1 MQLIRLLNV
10 VLQSATQNLS
20 NKIVVCWFRIYCRSL
35 DSTTESNLVLEEHD
49 ASRFVDIARTKDWQ
63 FITLNVNTKT
73 SSEVFYLTIAC
84 ALNSSSYVAVVELSF
99 SKSWGMNS
107 FMVFIKNVG
116 TGLDVHTGH

>member
-20 NKIVVCWFRIYCRSL
+20 NKIVVCGFRIYCRSL
-35 DSTTESNLVLEEHD
+35 DSTTENKLVLEEHD
-49 ASRFVDIARTKDWQ
+49 ASRFVDVARTKDWQ

-84 ALNSSSYVAVVELSF
+84 ALNSGIYVAVVELSYF
-99 SKSWGMNS
+99 KSWGMNS
-107 FMVFIKNVG
+107 FMVFIKNFG